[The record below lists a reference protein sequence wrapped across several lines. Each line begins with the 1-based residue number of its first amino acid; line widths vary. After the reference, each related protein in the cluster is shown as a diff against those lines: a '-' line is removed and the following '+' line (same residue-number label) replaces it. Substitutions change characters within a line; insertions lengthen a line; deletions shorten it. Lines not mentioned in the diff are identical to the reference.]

1 LWVAHHVIVGFAKV
15 LPTLGAGCTIAPDA
29 WLATDSATIEELE
42 KAAVTAVQ
50 TLVLV
55 RDGVAPGAVV
65 QQALGVK
72 LLQRSDLCSS
82 THYQGRS
89 NRIMPGLPPRRT
101 S

>member
-1 LWVAHHVIVGFAKV
+1 LWVAHHVVVGLAEV
-15 LPTLGAGCTIAPDA
+15 LPALGARFTIAPDA
-29 WLATDSATIEELE
+29 WLATDSPTIKEFE

-65 QQALGVK
+65 QQALGVN
-72 LLQRSDLCSS
+72 LLHRSDLCSS

-89 NRIMPGLPPRRT
+89 NRVMLGLPPRRT